1 MNNFKL
7 CKVIDNNS
15 ERVLSK
21 NIVEII
27 NKNHIP
33 AKCFM
38 LLLTNNWFYN
48 KNLSF
53 LIKFLNCKL

>member
-38 LLLTNNWFYN
+38 LLLTNN
-48 KNLSF
+48 
-53 LIKFLNCKL
+53 